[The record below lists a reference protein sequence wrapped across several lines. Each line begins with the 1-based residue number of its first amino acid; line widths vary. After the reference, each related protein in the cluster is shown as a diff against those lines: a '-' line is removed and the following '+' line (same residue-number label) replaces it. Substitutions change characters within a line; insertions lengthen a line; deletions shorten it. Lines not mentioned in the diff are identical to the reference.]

1 MSFNSNYIV
10 SYLYITM
17 VCQKAGRRKKDKV
30 GKEQYEVE
38 VVYKR
43 YNAPDLALSRI
54 AGKGQNST
62 LASDYSGTKSS

>member
-1 MSFNSNYIV
+1 MSFNRNYIV

-17 VCQKAGRRKKDKV
+17 ARQKAGRRKKDKV

-43 YNAPDLALSRI
+43 YNAPAYQELLAR
-54 AGKGQNST
+54 AKT
-62 LASDYSGTKSS
+62 VR